1 MLCLKPADLLD
12 IGIIG
17 EGHLCTIL
25 EQYRYFFNRTGQQ
38 LDPFHVGVIIERP
51 DTAGDF
57 PVLYAIQPDCIRQ
70 DRIFRLLMV
79 KPPHLI
85 FVAVLQVNIP
95 FP

>member
-1 MLCLKPADLLD
+1 MLCLKDVNLLH
-12 IGIIG
+12 IRIIG
-17 EGHLCTIL
+17 EYRLCTIL

-51 DTAGDF
+51 DTAGGF
-57 PVLYAIQPDCIRQ
+57 PVLYAVQPDCIRQ

-85 FVAVLQVNIP
+85 FMAVLQVDIP
-95 FP
+95 FL